1 MLAAPLAH
9 YPCKRLLIQHADSQ
23 VWTGTAQLR
32 WLSLLCSVLQELNF
46 AGLELGAAGLEYL
59 LGALMETLAAN
70 KFPALRFLTISGSQ
84 VMLPPGPLMVPSL
97 EHLAL
102 EELYSL
108 TSPLHCPQLSHLT
121 VRTCSSIGGS
131 LLTAAPSGLLLCQQL
146 RVLHLEMQV
155 SLPPNDDCLSW
166 THSDQLVFWSRA

>member
-1 MLAAPLAH
+1 MLCP
-9 YPCKRLLIQHADSQ
+9 
-23 VWTGTAQLR
+23 
-32 WLSLLCSVLQELNF
+32 VLQELNF

-70 KFPALRFLTISGSQ
+70 KFPALRSLTISGSQ
-84 VMLPPGPLMVPSL
+84 VMLPQGPLTVPSL

-108 TSPLHCPQLSHLT
+108 TSPLHCPQLSQLT

-155 SLPPNDDCLSW
+155 SLVLKDACL
-166 THSDQLVFWSRA
+166 

>member
-1 MLAAPLAH
+1 M
-9 YPCKRLLIQHADSQ
+9 
-23 VWTGTAQLR
+23 
-32 WLSLLCSVLQELNF
+32 LCSVLQELNF

-59 LGALMETLAAN
+59 LGALMETLAVN
-70 KFPALRFLTISGSQ
+70 KFPALRSLTISGSQ
-84 VMLPPGPLMVPSL
+84 VMLPQGPLMVPSL

-108 TSPLHCPQLSHLT
+108 TSPLHCPQLSRLT

-155 SLPPNDDCLSW
+155 RLATLKGDCLSQPDPDQPVRMGCPVQCGA
-166 THSDQLVFWSRA
+166 DQLRWR

>member
-1 MLAAPLAH
+1 MLTHRSGAAE
-9 YPCKRLLIQHADSQ
+9 
-23 VWTGTAQLR
+23 LR
-32 WLSLLCSVLQELNF
+32 WLTRLCFVLQELNF

-70 KFPALRFLTISGSQ
+70 KFPALRSLTMSGSQ
-84 VMLPPGPLMVPSL
+84 VMLPQGPLMVPSL

-108 TSPLHCPQLSHLT
+108 TSPLHCPQLSQLT

-131 LLTAAPSGLLLCQQL
+131 LLSAAPSGLLLCQQL

-155 SLPPNDDCLSW
+155 RLVQTDDCLSRTSVPACQAGVPVLRCASSW
-166 THSDQLVFWSRA
+166 GST